1 MIQEFLRTVPLFRE
15 LDDDELA
22 QVLMVGLVKR
32 YREGVAILTE
42 GESGGQLQI
51 IREGQVRISKIVPGV
66 GEEAL
71 TILGPGEFFGEI
83 EFFDGAPA
91 SAHAIAHTDCE
102 VLALPHHE
110 VLALMRTWPGLS
122 AKFLWGF
129 ARTLA
134 VRLRETDKRMASLL
148 AISRSF

>member
-32 YREGVAILTE
+32 YRQGAAILTE
-42 GESGGQLQI
+42 GQSGGQLQI
-51 IREGQVRISKIVPGV
+51 IQEGRVRISKVVPGV

-134 VRLRETDKRMASLL
+134 IRLRETDKRMASLL

>member
-22 QVLMVGLVKR
+22 QVLMVGLAKR

-42 GESGGQLQI
+42 GEVGGQLQI
-51 IREGQVRISKIVPGV
+51 IRDGQVRISKLVPGV

-110 VLALMRTWPGLS
+110 VLALMQAWPSLS

-134 VRLRETDKRMASLL
+134 IRLRETDKRMASLL
-148 AISRSF
+148 AIARSF